1 MSPVNIHIFDCY
13 YLWASIRLFL
23 RVAHMC
29 SNVACPLLLK
39 KQRCLTS
46 ILRELRY
53 KLVIGMSKFK
63 ICIGGCTKIFHTE
76 WVIDDINRMVSIWFK
91 IEYDDDINAN
101 WIIREKNKWF
111 WIVQHVFLVKST
123 KYNKIHFK
131 YKLLFH
137 QQTFSAFSILK
148 SWKWFDL
155 NAYDILYNESFAFLR
170 DWSETI

>member
-23 RVAHMC
+23 RVAPMC
-29 SNVACPLLLK
+29 SYVACPLLLK

-53 KLVIGMSKFK
+53 KLVIGMSKFE

-76 WVIDDINRMVSIWFK
+76 WVIDSIRRRLS
-91 IEYDDDINAN
+91 YDFELNMMMILTL
-101 WIIREKNKWF
+101 IQEKNKWF

-137 QQTFSAFSILK
+137 QQKFSAFFILK

-155 NAYDILYNESFAFLR
+155 NTYDILYNESFAFLR

>member
-13 YLWASIRLFL
+13 YLWASIHLFL
-23 RVAHMC
+23 FVAPMC

-53 KLVIGMSKFK
+53 KLVIGMSKFE

-76 WVIDDINRMVSIWFK
+76 WVIDDISRRVVIWFR
-91 IEYDDDINAN
+91 IEYDDDINA
-101 WIIREKNKWF
+101 IRYTEKTKWF
-111 WIVQHVFLVKST
+111 WIVQHLFLVKST

-131 YKLLFH
+131 YKLFLH
-137 QQTFSAFSILK
+137 QQKFLAFFILK
-148 SWKWFDL
+148 LWKWFDL
-155 NAYDILYNESFAFLR
+155 NTYDILYNESFAFLR